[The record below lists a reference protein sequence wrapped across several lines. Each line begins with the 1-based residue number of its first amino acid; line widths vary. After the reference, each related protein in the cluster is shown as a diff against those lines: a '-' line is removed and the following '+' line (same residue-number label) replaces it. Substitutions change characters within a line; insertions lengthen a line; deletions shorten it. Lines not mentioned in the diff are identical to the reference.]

1 MLGFRKDMKD
11 PNKIEQQDKDKMA
24 VITSYE
30 RMIVGD
36 KIRLDTD
43 RYKHRWSSNTHH
55 WLTELANSKVR
66 CKC

>member
-1 MLGFRKDMKD
+1 MKD

-55 WLTELANSKVR
+55 CLTELANSKVR